1 MVQCGL
7 FHEFDY
13 VMFQKDPTEAAK
25 YYEASYKK
33 GDLCGLAQ
41 FGVFFNWRPWR
52 NTEEHQQRNSFN

>member
-41 FGVFFNWRPWR
+41 FGVFFN
-52 NTEEHQQRNSFN
+52 